1 MAQLLA
7 EYASQTAVS
16 FFQLCARAI
25 DYCPPVDITFGDF
38 LRALITVSKD
48 IDPLDASGVRDALM
62 EAFRLRGIYSETASF
77 YSEDALSGPLESD
90 LPPVNG
96 LVFGSPMG

>member
-1 MAQLLA
+1 MSDLPAPMAELLA
-7 EYASQTAVS
+7 NYATQTAVQ

-48 IDPLDASGVRDALM
+48 LDPADNDGVRDALM
-62 EAFRLRGIYSETASF
+62 EAFRLRGIYSESASF
-77 YSEDALSGPLESD
+77 YSEDALCW
-90 LPPVNG
+90 PPDATCRR
-96 LVFGSPMG
+96 SRA